1 MSTDSKEII
10 FSVQDLHKV
19 YGKKEVLAGITLGF
33 YYGAKIGIIGSNGS
47 GKSTLLRVIAGVEK
61 EIDGQVTFKR
71 GTTVGYL
78 PQEPQLD
85 PEKTVR
91 ENVEDGAHAVRSLIT
106 EYEEITAKLGEDLSD
121 DAMQAAYDRMGEL
134 QEKIDQ
140 ADGWEI
146 DRQIDQAMHAL
157 LCPPGDS
164 SVANLSGGEQR
175 RVAICRELL
184 RHPDI
189 LLLDEPTNHL
199 DAATTAWLERYLAEY
214 SGTVILVTHDRYFLD
229 NVVGWMLEIE
239 QGTGSPYEGNYSEYL
254 DQKSKQLAQQK
265 RSEGRRQKVLEREL
279 EWIRQTPKGRMTKSR
294 ARISNFERLVEESEK
309 VAEDA
314 IGLSISPGRRLGD
327 RVAIVQGVSKS
338 YDGKELF
345 HDLSFEL
352 PPGGIVGVIGPNGAG
367 KTTLLRLLVGQEEP
381 DTGEVVVGETVDL
394 CYVDQRRQDLEDS
407 KTIFEEISEGYDT
420 FKIGKR
426 EINSRSYVARFGF
439 SGEAQE
445 KSVGA
450 LSGGQRNRV
459 QMAKMLRRGGNVI
472 LLDEPTNDL
481 DIPTLRL
488 LEEALMSFPG
498 CAVVV
503 SHDRYFLDRVATHI
517 LAFEESGDVRYF
529 EGSYQAYADRMEA
542 ERKERGEKEP
552 TAGTFRRFK

>member
-1 MSTDSKEII
+1 MSTDNKEII
-10 FSVQDLHKV
+10 FSVQDLHKA
-19 YGKKEVLAGITLGF
+19 YGKKEVLSGVTLGF
-33 YYGAKIGIIGSNGS
+33 YLGAKIGIIGSNGS

-61 EIDGQVTFKR
+61 EFDGKVTFAR

-78 PQEPQLD
+78 SQEPHLD

-91 ENVEDGAHAVRSLIT
+91 ENVESGAHAVRSLVT
-106 EYEEITAKLGEDLSD
+106 EYEEITAKLGDEMSD
-121 DAMQAAYDRMGEL
+121 DAMQALYDRMGDL

-140 ADGWEI
+140 SDAWEI
-146 DRQIDQAMHAL
+146 DRQIDQAMQAL
-157 LCPPGDS
+157 RCPPGDA
-164 SVANLSGGEQR
+164 SVEHLSGGEQR

-199 DAATTAWLERYLAEY
+199 DADTTAWLERYLAEY
-214 SGTVILVTHDRYFLD
+214 TGTVILVTHDRYFLD

-254 DQKSKQLAQQK
+254 DQKTKAMAAQK
-265 RSEGRRQKVLEREL
+265 RAEGRRQKVLEREL
-279 EWIRQTPKGRMTKSR
+279 EWIRQTPKGRMTKSK
-294 ARISNFERLVEESEK
+294 ARVSNFDRLVQESEK
-309 VAEDA
+309 MQEDA
-314 IGLSISPGRRLGD
+314 IGLTISPGRRLGD
-327 RVAIVQGVSKS
+327 RVAVLQGVSKS

-345 HDLSFEL
+345 HDLTFEL

-381 DTGEVVVGETVDL
+381 DTGEIMVGETVDL
-394 CYVDQRRQDLEDS
+394 CYVDQRRQDLSDS
-407 KTIFEEISEGYDT
+407 KSIYEEISEGYDS

-426 EINSRSYVARFGF
+426 EVNSRSYVARFGF

-445 KSVGA
+445 KRVGD

-488 LEEALMSFPG
+488 LEEALQSFPG

-529 EGSYQAYADRMEA
+529 EGSYQAYAERIDE
-542 ERKERGEKEP
+542 ERKERGEKDP
-552 TAGTFRRFK
+552 TAGTFRRFR